1 MKDIEIRI
9 KGIDKPIIINEDI
22 ENLMICRI
30 VEEGKPDK
38 IALVRD
44 IFGDGTLV
52 ENEIRID
59 EKYYNEKEGLKRLE
73 ELSKKLNLEIF

>member
-1 MKDIEIRI
+1 
-9 KGIDKPIIINEDI
+9 
-22 ENLMICRI
+22 MICRI
-30 VEEGKPDK
+30 IEEGKPDK

-44 IFGDGTLV
+44 IFGDGTLD

-59 EKYYNEKEGLKRLE
+59 EKYYNEKEGIKRLE